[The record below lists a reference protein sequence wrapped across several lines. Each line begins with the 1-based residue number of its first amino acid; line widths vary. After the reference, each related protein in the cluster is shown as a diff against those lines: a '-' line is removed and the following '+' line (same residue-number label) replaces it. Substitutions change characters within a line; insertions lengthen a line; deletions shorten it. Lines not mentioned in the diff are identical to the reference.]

1 MVLKTLFSDF
11 RPSWLPNWLQHR
23 YPKLVQNRPKTW
35 KNRLQI
41 STSLRDAPKMA
52 PKLKNV
58 PKNAKISQKS
68 SYMTA
73 SWASHSN
80 TIHAKSVSRDRF
92 PGNSTIFKQ
101 VQQSTTT
108 TPTWLH
114 QTSAVGEGFSQPASK
129 NTVHFFHFST
139 MACMHM
145 VNQSWALEP
154 LTMIAS

>member
-1 MVLKTLFSDF
+1 MLKTLFSEF

-23 YPKLVQNRPKTW
+23 SPKLAQNRPKTW

-41 STSLRDAPKMA
+41 STSLRDAPQMA

-80 TIHAKSVSRDRF
+80 TIRAKTISRERF

-101 VQQSTTT
+101 VQQSATT

-129 NTVHFFHFST
+129 NTVHFSIF
-139 MACMHM
+139 
-145 VNQSWALEP
+145 P
-154 LTMIAS
+154 R

>member
-1 MVLKTLFSDF
+1 MAPTWV
-11 RPSWLPNWLQHR
+11 
-23 YPKLVQNRPKTW
+23 PKTGS
-35 KNRLQI
+35 KSTQNLPNRLQI
-41 STSLRDAPKMA
+41 STSLQDAPKMA

-58 PKNAKISQKS
+58 HKNAKISQKS

-80 TIHAKSVSRDRF
+80 TIRAKTISRERF

-101 VQQSTTT
+101 VQQSATT

-114 QTSAVGEGFSQPASK
+114 QTSAVGEGFSKLASN

-139 MACMHM
+139 IACMHM
-145 VNQSWALEP
+145 VSQSWALEP